1 MNEIINTF
9 LLIEDKFMPQMPLR
23 HPELTYS
30 AWNHVSVAYKFF
42 GKRPLGGKKVIMA
55 N

>member
-23 HPELTYS
+23 HSELTYS
-30 AWNHVSVAYKFF
+30 AWNHVSVVYKFF
-42 GKRPLGGKKVIMA
+42 EKRSLGGENVIMA

>member
-1 MNEIINTF
+1 
-9 LLIEDKFMPQMPLR
+9 MPQMPLR
-23 HPELTYS
+23 HPKLTYS

>member
-9 LLIEDKFMPQMPLR
+9 LLIEDKFMSQMPLR

-42 GKRPLGGKKVIMA
+42 GKRPLGGENVIMA